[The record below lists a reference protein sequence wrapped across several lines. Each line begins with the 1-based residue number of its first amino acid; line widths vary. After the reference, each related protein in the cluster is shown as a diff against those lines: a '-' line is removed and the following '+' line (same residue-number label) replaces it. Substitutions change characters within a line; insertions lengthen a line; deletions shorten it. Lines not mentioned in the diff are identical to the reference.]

1 MAQVKKN
8 DTVKVHYT
16 GKLTSGEVFD
26 SSVDREPLEFTVG
39 AGQMIQGFDSAVEGM
54 ELNEKKTVTIPSAEA
69 YGDRNDQLLHKVEKS
84 NLPEDLKPEVGQT
97 LVAGGPEGQQ
107 TRVTVVEVTDND
119 ITIDANHPLAGQDLV
134 FDIELVN
141 IG

>member
-1 MAQVKKN
+1 MAQAKKN

-134 FDIELVN
+134 FDIELVQ